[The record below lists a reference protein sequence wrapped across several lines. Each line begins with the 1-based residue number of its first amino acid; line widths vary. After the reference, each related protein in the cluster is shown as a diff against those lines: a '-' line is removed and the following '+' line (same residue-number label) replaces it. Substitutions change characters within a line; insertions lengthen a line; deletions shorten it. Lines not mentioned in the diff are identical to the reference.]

1 MMSEVKTFFFRTQ
14 GKKSLSLV
22 DWISYIYL
30 LLGFLIIFLPV
41 MWLALNSIKS
51 QFLLQK
57 LDTNILPLDYD
68 RIARATVYNPEGK
81 DIFFI
86 KDMPQWVLYWNDLS
100 TEEQALH
107 DPYKFLEKFNGNE
120 LYALRSHFGLIPGLA
135 KKYIAENNLPDWLL
149 KYPSMFPN
157 SKKKY
162 NPELILETLNIEDQR
177 LLSEFL
183 GIKPYKPNGFA
194 AQILVTA
201 PDPESGINNK
211 YAVNRLQPNKETVR
225 ARPIE
230 SINSKMVTLQTST
243 LKANTKISPSW
254 KNYINPLTGNLGDG
268 GQFNAV
274 RCLNNSII
282 VTIVATIIT
291 VLINS
296 MAAFALSK
304 YRFNGQII
312 FYIIILATLMVPASV
327 LMVGIFKMV
336 SLTGL
341 SGSLWGV
348 IIPGAATP
356 TGVFLLRQYMLTIPD
371 ELLEAARMDAA
382 SEWTIYWRIVFP
394 LALPAIAVLT
404 ILSIIWRWNDLIL
417 PMIAV
422 STTKAAYTIQLC
434 LLDFQGEYVS
444 QEHYKLAMTVVSLI
458 PTTLIFVFLQRYIT
472 TGIAN
477 TGIK

>member
-22 DWISYIYL
+22 DWISYFYL

-86 KDMPQWVLYWNDLS
+86 KDMPRWVLYWNDLS
-100 TEEQALH
+100 AEEQSLH

-120 LYALRSHFGLIPGLA
+120 FYALRSHFGLISGLA
-135 KKYIAENNLPDWLL
+135 KKYITENNLPDWLL

-157 SKKKY
+157 SKKEH
-162 NPELILETLNIEDQR
+162 NPELILETLSIEDQR

-183 GIKPYKPNGFA
+183 GINPYKPNGFT

-201 PDPESGINNK
+201 PDPESGNPSK
-211 YAVNRLQPNKETVR
+211 FAVNRLQANKETVR

-282 VTIVATIIT
+282 VTIIATIIT

-312 FYIIILATLMVPASV
+312 FFIIILATLMVPASV

-356 TGVFLLRQYMLTIPD
+356 TGVFMLRQYMLTIPD

-434 LLDFQGEYVS
+434 LLDFSGEYVS
-444 QEHYKLAMTVVSLI
+444 QEHYRLAMTVVSLI
-458 PTTLIFVFLQRYIT
+458 PTTIVFVFLQRYIT